1 MRPAVPGQARDDAV
15 RFRLT
20 IRTTLVICPIPH
32 GCRER
37 NRFARRYPKGR
48 RLSGRPLIRMRGI
61 TQRKA
66 GHGSNPTRRRLAPQG
81 SQPAKPVVP
90 GKPQA
95 PAVPCVCFLPRRK
108 PAFASGGEAVSSVK
122 ILPHRGRGTAGAAG
136 GGGVSPSDRTLT
148 PLRHSLRECH
158 LPFQGRILGPH
169 SRTSPGTHPTAGR
182 SINRSRMRSASAWST
197 PRTAPR

>member
-1 MRPAVPGQARDDAV
+1 MTKELDITNHIGYMPQHLA
-15 RFRLT
+15 
-20 IRTTLVICPIPH
+20 

-81 SQPAKPVVP
+81 SQPAKPVAP
-90 GKPQA
+90 GKPQRRPSRA
-95 PAVPCVCFLPRRK
+95 CVSFPGASPHSPAGVELCLL
-108 PAFASGGEAVSSVK
+108 K

-158 LPFQGRILGPH
+158 LPFQGRIFKYLPVPG
-169 SRTSPGTHPTAGR
+169 RKRSPIPADGEKRGR
-182 SINRSRMRSASAWST
+182 LAT
-197 PRTAPR
+197 PPRR

>member
-1 MRPAVPGQARDDAV
+1 MTKELDSANHIGYMSH
-15 RFRLT
+15 
-20 IRTTLVICPIPH
+20 TLA

-48 RLSGRPLIRMRGI
+48 RLSGRPHIRMRGI

-81 SQPAKPVVP
+81 SQPAKPVAP

-122 ILPHRGRGTAGAAG
+122 ILPHGGRGTAGAAG
-136 GGGVSPSDRTLT
+136 GGGVSPSDQTLT
-148 PLRHSLRECH
+148 PLRHSLRACY
-158 LPFQGRILGPH
+158 LPFQGRIFWFL
-169 SRTSPGTHPTAGR
+169 PGTGK
-182 SINRSRMRSASAWST
+182 SWSAPFSCRLA
-197 PRTAPR
+197 